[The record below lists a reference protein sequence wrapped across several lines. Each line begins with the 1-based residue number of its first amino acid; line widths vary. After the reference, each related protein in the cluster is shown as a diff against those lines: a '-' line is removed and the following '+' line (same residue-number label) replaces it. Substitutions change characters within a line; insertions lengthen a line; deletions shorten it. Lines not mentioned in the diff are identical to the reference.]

1 MLLKA
6 VSSVFATVTV
16 LVSNS
21 ASPKTSRLPDCLKN
35 PLREQLS
42 RLFCR
47 RGNGGS
53 LSRVIAQVSASW
65 QGGCFIHG
73 IEGIGEGSQRS
84 TRPVGAERVV
94 KGGTAGEP
102 YSPTPH
108 VLGSPSA
115 GLEGTA
121 ELGLFR
127 HHVPPPSAGAA
138 PGNMQGWANGVAAGR
153 GFAGFWRQRAGD
165 PDWIPGSVILAE

>member
-42 RLFCR
+42 RPFSR

-84 TRPVGAERVV
+84 TWPVGAERVV
-94 KGGTAGEP
+94 KGGRAREP
-102 YSPTPH
+102 YTPTPH
-108 VLGSPSA
+108 LLGSPSA

-121 ELGLFR
+121 ELGSFR
-127 HHVPPPSAGAA
+127 HHV
-138 PGNMQGWANGVAAGR
+138 QGLPLGTC
-153 GFAGFWRQRAGD
+153 RAG
-165 PDWIPGSVILAE
+165 PMVWQQAEALLGSGGNELGTQIGFLAL